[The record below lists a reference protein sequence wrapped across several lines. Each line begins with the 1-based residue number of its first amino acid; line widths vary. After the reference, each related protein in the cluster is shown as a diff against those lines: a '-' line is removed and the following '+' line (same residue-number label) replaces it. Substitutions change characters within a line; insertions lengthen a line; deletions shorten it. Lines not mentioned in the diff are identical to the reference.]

1 MSARLPSGFRR
12 VWRRELRRITGRPR
26 LGVMLLPFPVI
37 LMALMAVVFAPGI
50 PRDLPVAVVDHDRSD
65 LSREVVRM
73 VDVSSGVAVAA
84 QMPDLSAARH
94 ALISGQVYGVI
105 QIPPGFERDLLSAR
119 QPELVTLYNNQFL
132 TIGGIVSRASAQAF
146 ASFGAGAGA
155 QALISSGKVPEH
167 ARIAVQPIPVQQSP
181 LFNPALDYVQFLL
194 ASLMPA
200 VLQIFM
206 TGAAALVIAQ
216 DIQHHRGAARLR
228 LLGGSAG
235 VALLAK
241 LLPYELAYSVALL
254 AADAVMFGYFDAP
267 FNGSLGLHLIYT
279 LLFVIS
285 SLALGAVLACV
296 AGDTLGALGM
306 TGVLTGPAFGF
317 AGVSFPRLTMN
328 GFAYWWGALVPL
340 TPYLELRTDQVLR
353 GTPIAYSL
361 PTLWGF
367 VLQAGIYLILAL
379 VLFQKAAN
387 RAPEAPEASS

>member
-1 MSARLPSGFRR
+1 MSERLPSGFRR

-26 LGVMLLPFPVI
+26 LGIMLLPFPVI

-84 QMPDLSAARH
+84 QMPELSAARH
-94 ALISGQVYGVI
+94 ALITGQVYGVI
-105 QIPPGFERDLLSAR
+105 QIPSGFERDLLSAR

-216 DIQHHRGAARLR
+216 DIQHHQGAARLR

-241 LLPYELAYSVALL
+241 LLPYGLAYSVALFI
-254 AADAVMFGYFDAP
+254 ADAVMFGFFDAP
-267 FNGSLGLHLIYT
+267 FNGSLWLHFGYT

-328 GFAYWWGALVPL
+328 GFAYWWGALIPL

-367 VLQAGIYLILAL
+367 ALQAGIYLILAV

-387 RAPEAPEASS
+387 RPPEAPEVSS

>member
-1 MSARLPSGFRR
+1 MASRIPSGFRR
-12 VWRRELRRITGRPR
+12 VWRRELRRIMARPR
-26 LGVMLLPFPVI
+26 LGAMLLPFPVI
-37 LMALMAVVFAPGI
+37 LMAVMAVVFAPGI
-50 PRDLPVAVVDHDRSD
+50 PRDLPVAVVDLDRSD

-94 ALISGQVYGVI
+94 ALVAGQVYGVVL
-105 QIPPGFERDLLSAR
+105 IPPQFERDLLSAR

-132 TIGGIVSRASAQAF
+132 TIGGIVSRASTQAF
-146 ASFGAGAGA
+146 ATFGAGAGV
-155 QALISSGKVPEH
+155 QALISNGKVPEL

-206 TGAAALVIAQ
+206 TGAAALVVAQ
-216 DIQHHRGAARLR
+216 DIQRDRGAARLR
-228 LLGGSAG
+228 VLGGSTG
-235 VALLAK
+235 VTLVAK
-241 LLPYELAYSVALL
+241 LLPYALAYSVALL
-254 AADAVMFGYFDAP
+254 VADAVMFGIFDAP
-267 FNGSLGLHLIYT
+267 FNGSLGLHLIYS
-279 LLFVIS
+279 LFFVIS

-296 AGDTLGALGM
+296 AGETLGALGM

-328 GFAYWWGALVPL
+328 GFSYWWGALIPL

-353 GTPIAYSL
+353 GTPMAYSL
-361 PTLWGF
+361 PTFWGF
-367 VLQAGIYLILAL
+367 ALQAAIYVTLA
-379 VLFQKAAN
+379 VLLFRRAAN
-387 RAPEAPEASS
+387 RPALPLEVRP